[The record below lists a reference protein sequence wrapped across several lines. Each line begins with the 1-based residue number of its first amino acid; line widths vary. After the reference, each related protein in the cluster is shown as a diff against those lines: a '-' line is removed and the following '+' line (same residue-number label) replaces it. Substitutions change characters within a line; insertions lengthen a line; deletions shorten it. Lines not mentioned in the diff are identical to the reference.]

1 VSASV
6 GALFTGEMPMKIDMQ
21 ISGHGP
27 VPGAAMAQYTV
38 MTDFDGPLE
47 AMTMSVV
54 ISNKGDEASRKMQA
68 IARAKELARL
78 FCEQAEA

>member
-1 VSASV
+1 
-6 GALFTGEMPMKIDMQ
+6 MKINVQ

-38 MTDFDGPLE
+38 MTQFDGPLE
-47 AMTMSVV
+47 AMTMSV

-78 FCEQAEA
+78 LYEQAEA

>member
-1 VSASV
+1 
-6 GALFTGEMPMKIDMQ
+6 MKIDVQ

-27 VPGAAMAQYTV
+27 VPDAAMAQYTV
-38 MTDFDGPLE
+38 MTHFEGPQE

-54 ISNKGDEASRKMQA
+54 IANTGDEASRKMQA

-78 FCEQAEA
+78 FYEQEQA